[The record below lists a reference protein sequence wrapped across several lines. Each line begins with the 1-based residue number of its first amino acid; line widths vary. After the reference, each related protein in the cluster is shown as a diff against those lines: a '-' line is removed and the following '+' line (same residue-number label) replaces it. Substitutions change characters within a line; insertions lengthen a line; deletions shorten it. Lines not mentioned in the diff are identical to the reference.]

1 MKTADHL
8 FLGKAL
14 SDKYMKSCSVLS
26 KKAFI
31 LGNIFPDINF
41 FTYLRGVVS
50 RGKVRGHNYES
61 SEKCSRKLT
70 QKIRNKN
77 RFSFLGYF
85 KLGELVHYITDAFTF
100 PHNDCFGKN
109 LKKHMEYEEKL
120 HTAFS
125 KSALIIYNYLPEK
138 LSLFERI
145 ARLHAEYLP
154 RAGTYL
160 WDIEH
165 IYRAVQIT
173 MNTVFIK
180 YQRGTL

>member
-61 SEKCSRKLT
+61 SEKCIRKLT

-77 RFSFLGYF
+77 RFSFWDTSNSANLF
-85 KLGELVHYITDAFTF
+85 ITLPTPLLFRIMIA
-100 PHNDCFGKN
+100 
-109 LKKHMEYEEKL
+109 LEK
-120 HTAFS
+120 
-125 KSALIIYNYLPEK
+125 I
-138 LSLFERI
+138 
-145 ARLHAEYLP
+145 
-154 RAGTYL
+154 
-160 WDIEH
+160 
-165 IYRAVQIT
+165 
-173 MNTVFIK
+173 
-180 YQRGTL
+180 